1 MCIALEF
8 VSYLFDALFLEVLL
22 CAELF
27 IFGAF
32 CMFVCLYV
40 GIHHFRL
47 GNHRGICLDTMGG
60 VSLLKFLII
69 SCRRAKKLSFVSSDL
84 SREFLHQ

>member
-1 MCIALEF
+1 MLLQLASGEFCFCEIKLCVALEF
-8 VSYLFDALFLEVLL
+8 VAYLFVVLCL
-22 CAELF
+22 QVFALF

-47 GNHRGICLDTMGG
+47 GNHTGVCLDTMG
-60 VSLLKFLII
+60 SQSAQI
-69 SCRRAKKLSFVSSDL
+69 SYY
-84 SREFLHQ
+84 